1 MIDNKFS
8 GLRIQT
14 GSVGYSLP
22 TPTQQEQVVYIN
34 FNFENFNI
42 NINQLEIKYLLNSR

>member
-22 TPTQQEQVVYIN
+22 TPTQQEQVAYFN
-34 FNFENFNI
+34 FNVENFKI
-42 NINQLEIKYLLNSR
+42 NINQLEIKYLWSSR